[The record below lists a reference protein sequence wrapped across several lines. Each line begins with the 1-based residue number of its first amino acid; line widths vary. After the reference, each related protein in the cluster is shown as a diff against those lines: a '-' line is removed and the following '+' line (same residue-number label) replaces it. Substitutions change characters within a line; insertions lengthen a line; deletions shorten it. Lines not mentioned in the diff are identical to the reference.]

1 MKRNKR
7 NCRSL
12 SAVVPVVS
20 NSRKPSVSNRYKFRR
35 STISAG
41 FHSVARH
48 SYGLRSKSN
57 HRSAAHGNVNSRTPP
72 NKIRRHHN
80 YAKEDENSEKFN
92 ANSIVLRIIF
102 GNSNLMI
109 QMSLEEYLNCL
120 SNHDFSIFWRDQER
134 VEKLSSSERYSK
146 LKEGLDLFKAWRKL
160 PLSEIRLL
168 GEHLE
173 NSNIS
178 SLSLLVR
185 DYRSKELVVACVCV
199 FSIYTENEG
208 YRSFCDLK
216 LMCTKP
222 GYERR
227 GLGSYAI
234 AVCKEFTRHNPSLK
248 RTPVSSFIWCYVPL
262 DFSDFFFDEKQGF
275 ETGWGELRKLVRD
288 DACPSTFVNGA
299 KVHYLISKDLRLGS
313 YLKNSLAMDESPEC
327 YNYANNH
334 RVRKQAYAPIAEFTP
349 GSIVNVK
356 YPKVSSSTRF
366 DALVLDY
373 NPRRGKPYLVQYEE
387 GSCRESVV
395 PMRIERM
402 TSCESNLSIEFVIQR
417 AIRAETLS
425 LLRSTSIIPSHDLL
439 LHSIEQM
446 QTRRTERERNIQRS
460 ASNSSQATPADQDN
474 HTEQKSSWSRR
485 DDRKLIGNIRKIT
498 LSGEKLDW
506 NEVAR
511 SMPTK
516 NSYQCRDRWFTVGGR
531 I

>member
-1 MKRNKR
+1 
-7 NCRSL
+7 
-12 SAVVPVVS
+12 
-20 NSRKPSVSNRYKFRR
+20 
-35 STISAG
+35 
-41 FHSVARH
+41 
-48 SYGLRSKSN
+48 
-57 HRSAAHGNVNSRTPP
+57 
-72 NKIRRHHN
+72 
-80 YAKEDENSEKFN
+80 
-92 ANSIVLRIIF
+92 
-102 GNSNLMI
+102 MI

-120 SNHDFSIFWRDQER
+120 SNHAICWRDRER

-185 DYRSKELVVACVCV
+185 DYHSKELVVACVCV
-199 FSIYTENEG
+199 FSICTENEG

-222 GYERR
+222 GYGGR

-234 AVCKEFTRHNPSLK
+234 AVCKEFTRHNPSLQ
-248 RTPVSSFIWCYVPL
+248 RTPVSSFIWCYVPV

-275 ETGWGELRKLVRD
+275 ETGWGELTKLVRD
-288 DACPSTFVNGA
+288 DACPSTFLNGA

-313 YLKNSLAMDESPEC
+313 YLKNALAMDESPEC
-327 YNYANNH
+327 YTYANNH
-334 RVRKQAYAPIAEFTP
+334 RVRKQPFAPIAEFTP

-356 YPKVSSSTRF
+356 YPTVSSSTRF

-425 LLRSTSIIPSHDLL
+425 LLRSIPTIPSHDLL
-439 LHSIEQM
+439 LHSIEEM
-446 QTRRTERERNIQRS
+446 QTRRTESERNIQQS
-460 ASNSSQATPADQDN
+460 AFNSFHPTSADQN
-474 HTEQKSSWSRR
+474 NNPKQKISWSRR

-498 LSGEKLDW
+498 VSGEKVDW

-511 SMPTK
+511 SIPTK